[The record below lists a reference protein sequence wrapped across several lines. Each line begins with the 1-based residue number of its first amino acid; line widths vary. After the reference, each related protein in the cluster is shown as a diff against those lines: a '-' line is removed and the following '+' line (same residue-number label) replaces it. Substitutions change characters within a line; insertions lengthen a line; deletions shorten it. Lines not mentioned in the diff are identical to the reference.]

1 MPVHISPHWT
11 QTNLDERGQLAAL
24 RVPLRCASV
33 GIRPRPV
40 YPSLN
45 VTIRWVFDELWLD
58 YNQIIAVRPTSFYLP
73 LAAAVVK
80 WHGIARFQ
88 KSGW

>member
-1 MPVHISPHWT
+1 M
-11 QTNLDERGQLAAL
+11 DEDFDMAL
-24 RVPLRCASV
+24 
-33 GIRPRPV
+33 
-40 YPSLN
+40 
-45 VTIRWVFDELWLD
+45 
-58 YNQIIAVRPTSFYLP
+58 RPTSFYLP